1 MLNQAQIN
9 KLVREV
15 LLAQNENHP
24 DPERYYWQK
33 KARASQQIPE
43 GDWYAWL
50 ILAGR
55 GFGKTRT
62 GAETIREWVK
72 SGQAKRI
79 ALIGATEDEV
89 RQVMIEGESG
99 LLAVHPPEERPYF
112 LPSRK
117 LLVWPNGAC
126 AQIFSG
132 VKPDQL
138 RGPQFDGAW
147 IDELAKFPH
156 PETLWQQLNFSLRL
170 GKAPRVVITTT
181 PRPLKLLKALMER
194 EGKDVVLTRGSSFE
208 NQENLSPT
216 FLSMM
221 EERYAGTRLGTQELY
236 GEILENVEGALWT
249 YEHIEEARIDVAPP
263 LARIVVAVDPAVT
276 SSEESDETGLIIAGV
291 SADGKYYVLEDGSGR
306 YPPIKWAK
314 RAIDLYKRHKADRII
329 AEVNQGGDL
338 VQTMIR
344 SLDSEVSFQSVRA
357 TRGKFTRAEPV
368 AALYEQGL
376 VFHVSPQGFSELEEQ
391 LCRYVPGG
399 SLKSPDRLDA
409 LVWALTALQEMRPF
423 LGKKGMWR

>member
-1 MLNQAQIN
+1 MLNQSQIN

-15 LLAQNENHP
+15 LSDQGKPSDP
-24 DPERYYWQK
+24 DCYRWEKQ
-33 KARASQQIPE
+33 ARPSQRLPQ

-62 GAETIREWVK
+62 GAETIRSWVL
-72 SGQAKRI
+72 SGQARRI

-89 RQVMIEGESG
+89 RQIMIEGESG
-99 LLAVHPPEERPYF
+99 LLSVHAPEERPYY

-126 AQIFSG
+126 ARIFSG
-132 VKPDQL
+132 ARPDQL

-147 IDELAKFPH
+147 IDELAKFPE
-156 PETLWQQLNFSLRL
+156 PEALWQQLNFSLRL
-170 GKAPRVVITTT
+170 GKSPKVIITTT
-181 PRPLKLLKALMER
+181 PRPIKLLKTFLER
-194 EGKDVVLTRGSSFE
+194 EGRDVVVTRGNSFE
-208 NQENLSPT
+208 NRENLSPT
-216 FLSMM
+216 FLKMM
-221 EERYAGTRLGTQELY
+221 EETYAGTRLGAQELY
-236 GEILENVEGALWT
+236 GEILESVEGALWR
-249 YEHIEEARIDVAPP
+249 YDQMEDARTERAPE

-276 SSEESDETGLIIAGV
+276 AGEASDETGLVVAGL
-291 SADGKYYVLEDGSGR
+291 SEEGKYYVLEDGSGR
-306 YPPIKWAK
+306 HPPLKWAK
-314 RAIDLYKRHKADRII
+314 LAVDLYKKHKADRII

-344 SLDSEVSFQSVRA
+344 SLGADISFQSVRA

-376 VFHVSPQGFSELEEQ
+376 VHHVGAAGFPELEEQ
-391 LCRYVPGG
+391 LCSYVPG
-399 SLKSPDRLDA
+399 KPPSPDRLDA
-409 LVWALTALQEMRPF
+409 LVWALTALQEMRPH
-423 LGKKGMWR
+423 LTHRTTWG